1 MVEKSSRA
9 HEPAAGVAEWDADS
23 DVSKFGCADE
33 SDSPETDRVS
43 FEGCF
48 RGTITLILGVIYL
61 YDADLQC
68 TRYKKMEDIITM
80 QAASADL
87 TDIRP
92 NSHVYLVAPPLPN
105 VSLNPSVQLISLIPQ
120 YTHTFTRMRR
130 SYIQLILILRCYML
144 TILAIGTWRTT
155 RNTLRCVKGNAFVD
169 AYLE

>member
-87 TDIRP
+87 TDIRCSAP
-92 NSHVYLVAPPLPN
+92 AQCFFESLGAAYLPDPPVY
-105 VSLNPSVQLISLIPQ
+105 
-120 YTHTFTRMRR
+120 
-130 SYIQLILILRCYML
+130 SYIYPHAPFLHPTHPHPEML
-144 TILAIGTWRTT
+144 HAYYPRYRHLE
-155 RNTLRCVKGNAFVD
+155 ND
-169 AYLE
+169 AKYPSLC

>member
-87 TDIRP
+87 TDIRCSAP
-92 NSHVYLVAPPLPN
+92 AQCFFESLGAAYLPD
-105 VSLNPSVQLISLIPQ
+105 PQ